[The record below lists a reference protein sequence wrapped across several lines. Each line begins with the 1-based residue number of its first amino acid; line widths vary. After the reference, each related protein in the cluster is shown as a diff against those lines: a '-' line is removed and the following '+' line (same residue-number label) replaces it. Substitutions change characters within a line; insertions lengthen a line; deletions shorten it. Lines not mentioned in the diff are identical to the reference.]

1 MRRLLLPLLVAGCAG
16 SAHVA
21 GPSTEP
27 VRVQLLAFNDF
38 HGNLE
43 PPPATA
49 RAPDAGVSTGGV
61 AWLAAH
67 VARLRQ
73 QEPTLVVAA
82 GDLVGAS
89 PLPSALTHDEPSIA
103 ALDALGLDLSSVGNH
118 EFDEGVE
125 ELKRLQHGGCH
136 AGEAC
141 PDGPFPGARFTYLAA
156 NVVDRTGATIFPG
169 SVLKQV
175 GGATVGFV
183 GVVLRDTPT
192 VVTPNGIAGL
202 TFLDEADTV
211 NALVPKLRAAGADAV
226 VVLIHQGA
234 TPAPGTPTDGCRG
247 MTGGLIELTQR
258 FRGVDVVVSG
268 HTHQA
273 YVCPDLGGALVTS
286 AGAYGRLL
294 TRISLELDPVQHR
307 VLSRSAVQV
316 AVTHDLPPDPRVQA
330 IVDRAVSRAAPL
342 VQRAV
347 GRLSARLTR
356 NGGTSGET
364 TLGDLVADAQFAATR
379 AAHPALAFTNPGGLR
394 ADLPAGTVT
403 YGDVFSAQPFGNT
416 LVTVTLTGAQLVE
429 ALEQQ
434 WTGSRPRILQP
445 SSNLHYSWSESAV
458 VGARVVPGSIRV
470 DGRPVEPTGRY
481 RVTIN
486 SFLAAGGD
494 GFEVFTRGTERVG
507 GPPDA
512 DALVDYLRPSLSG
525 APMPIPGTGRI
536 ARVP

>member
-1 MRRLLLPLLVAGCAG
+1 MRRLLLLLLVAGCAG

-21 GPSTEP
+21 APSAEP

-67 VARLRQ
+67 VAQLRQ

-125 ELKRLQHGGCH
+125 ELKRLQRGGCH

-211 NALVPKLRAAGADAV
+211 NALVPKLKAAGADAV

-273 YVCPDLGGALVTS
+273 YVCPDLGGMLVTS

-316 AVTHDLPPDPRVQA
+316 AVTHDLPPTPGFRRSSTGPCPGRHRSRSGPSDGSRRGSRGTAEPRERQRWVIWSPTRTSPRRGTPTPRWRSPTPA
-330 IVDRAVSRAAPL
+330 GCEPISRP
-342 VQRAV
+342 
-347 GRLSARLTR
+347 ARSPT
-356 NGGTSGET
+356 GTSSLRSPSG
-364 TLGDLVADAQFAATR
+364 TR
-379 AAHPALAFTNPGGLR
+379 
-394 ADLPAGTVT
+394 
-403 YGDVFSAQPFGNT
+403 
-416 LVTVTLTGAQLVE
+416 
-429 ALEQQ
+429 
-434 WTGSRPRILQP
+434 W
-445 SSNLHYSWSESAV
+445 
-458 VGARVVPGSIRV
+458 
-470 DGRPVEPTGRY
+470 
-481 RVTIN
+481 
-486 SFLAAGGD
+486 
-494 GFEVFTRGTERVG
+494 
-507 GPPDA
+507 
-512 DALVDYLRPSLSG
+512 
-525 APMPIPGTGRI
+525 
-536 ARVP
+536 